1 MDLADADMN
10 EQQINTQTITNCGKG
25 TEGGKQNIEVEPQRD
40 S

>member
-10 EQQINTQTITNCGKG
+10 EQQINTQTITNCSKCP
-25 TEGGKQNIEVEPQRD
+25 EGDKQNIEVEPQRD